1 MLLDLLPHFEVLLVY
16 WNNFNMHF
24 NFISLDYDYD
34 AFQRSGISPSL
45 LFFEWLEVLLALSF
59 SESIYLKTSLI

>member
-24 NFISLDYDYD
+24 NFISQDYDYD

-45 LFFEWLEVLLALSF
+45 LFLSGLRY
-59 SESIYLKTSLI
+59 YLHCLFLNLFI